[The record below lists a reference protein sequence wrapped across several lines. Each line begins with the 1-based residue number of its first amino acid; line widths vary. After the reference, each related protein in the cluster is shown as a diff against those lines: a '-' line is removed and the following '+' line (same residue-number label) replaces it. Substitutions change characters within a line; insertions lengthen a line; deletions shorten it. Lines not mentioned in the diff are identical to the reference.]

1 MTTRTDA
8 ESPTPKK
15 IVVVG
20 ASGRMGALF
29 MEWGQEVGLNM
40 VALNRP
46 YKNVEET
53 VSDADL
59 VIVSVPAK
67 VFEDVLSVLIPH
79 LPPKAILTDVVS
91 VKETPLRQMERLWG
105 GDIVGTHP
113 LFGPKNEP
121 GDDLPV
127 AIVPG
132 KNCSSKA
139 IAIVESFYRRLGCRV
154 FRTTAKKH
162 DEAVARIQNLNFV
175 TNLAYFAALAENRDL
190 LPFLTPSF
198 ERRKKSAAKM
208 LTEDAEM
215 FAGLFDANPHSHEA
229 ARQYRKMLNIA
240 ASGDIDLLCKRARW
254 WWSPESDQDK

>member
-1 MTTRTDA
+1 MTPREDP
-8 ESPTPKK
+8 ESSAPKK

-20 ASGRMGALF
+20 ASGRMGAMF
-29 MEWGQEVGLNM
+29 MAWGQKAGLNM
-40 VALNRP
+40 AALNRP
-46 YKNVEET
+46 YKNVAEILA
-53 VSDADL
+53 DADL

-67 VFEDVLSVLIPH
+67 VFEDVLRVIIPH
-79 LPPKAILTDVVS
+79 LPPRAILTDVIS
-91 VKETPLRQMERLWG
+91 VKEGPLRQMEKMWR

-132 KNCSSKA
+132 ENCSPSA
-139 IAIVESFYRRLGCRV
+139 IAAVESFYRRLGCRV

-198 ERRKKSAAKM
+198 QRRKKSAAKM

-229 ARQYRKMLNIA
+229 AREYRKMLNIA
-240 ASGDIDLLCKRARW
+240 ASGDIELLCKRAAW
-254 WWSPESDQDK
+254 WWRPDADLGQ